1 MFPVPVFLRL
11 GVNRANGQ
19 KNGTIGQNTE
29 LLAIT
34 EGGYFDI
41 MLKLVF
47 FVGVAGTGK
56 TTVARK
62 LARRMPA
69 AFLDRDTVG
78 GRFVEKIL
86 EMNGL
91 DVNDR
96 DSDFYKKHLRDL
108 EYDTTR
114 DICIENLAAG
124 QNVFMISPF
133 TAELKNKD
141 WMETLLQE
149 AGLSK
154 REVDVKVVVVTLKD
168 MATQKER
175 IIDRCTDRDTWKL
188 EHWDDFKHRVQFVPE
203 VNWDI
208 PASSILEFDNS
219 GELTEEKVE
228 EVYRFVLGGEGQV

>member
-1 MFPVPVFLRL
+1 MK
-11 GVNRANGQ
+11 Q
-19 KNGTIGQNTE
+19 
-29 LLAIT
+29 
-34 EGGYFDI
+34 
-41 MLKLVF
+41 KLVF

-62 LARRMPA
+62 LAKRIQA

-78 GRFVEKIL
+78 GRFVEKML

-96 DSDFYKKHLRDL
+96 DSEFYKKHLRDL
-108 EYDTTR
+108 EYDTTK

-133 TAELKNKD
+133 TAELKNKA
-141 WMETLLQE
+141 WIEEVLAA

-154 REVDVKVVVVTLKD
+154 QEVDVKVIAVTLGD
-168 MATQKER
+168 METQRKRIEQRQTER
-175 IIDRCTDRDTWKL
+175 DNWKL
-188 EHWDDFKHRVQFVPE
+188 EHWDDFKQRVQFVPE

-208 PASSILEFDNS
+208 PASSVLVFDNS
-219 GELTEEKVE
+219 GDLTNEKVE
-228 EVYRFVLGGEGQV
+228 SVYQFVMNES

>member
-1 MFPVPVFLRL
+1 MK
-11 GVNRANGQ
+11 Q
-19 KNGTIGQNTE
+19 
-29 LLAIT
+29 
-34 EGGYFDI
+34 
-41 MLKLVF
+41 KLVF

-62 LARRMPA
+62 LAKRIQA

-78 GRFVEKIL
+78 GRFVEKML

-96 DSDFYKKHLRDL
+96 DSEFYKKHLRDL
-108 EYDTTR
+108 EYDTTK

-133 TAELKNKD
+133 TAELKNKG
-141 WMETLLQE
+141 WIEEVLAA

-154 REVDVKVVVVTLKD
+154 QEVDVKVIAVTLGD
-168 MATQKER
+168 METQRKRIEQRQTER
-175 IIDRCTDRDTWKL
+175 DNWKL
-188 EHWDDFKHRVQFVPE
+188 EHWDDFKQRVQFVPE

-208 PASSILEFDNS
+208 PASSVLVFDNS
-219 GELTEEKVE
+219 GDLTNEKVE
-228 EVYRFVLGGEGQV
+228 SVYQFVMNES

>member
-1 MFPVPVFLRL
+1 M
-11 GVNRANGQ
+11 Q
-19 KNGTIGQNTE
+19 
-29 LLAIT
+29 
-34 EGGYFDI
+34 
-41 MLKLVF
+41 KLVF

-62 LARRMPA
+62 IADRIPA

-108 EYDTTR
+108 EYDTTK

-133 TAELKNKD
+133 TAELKNKQWIED
-141 WMETLLQE
+141 VISA
-149 AGLSK
+149 AGLTK
-154 REVDVKVVVVTLKD
+154 NEVDVKVIVVTLSD
-168 MATQKER
+168 METQKQR
-175 IIDRCTDRDTWKL
+175 IIDRQTERDTWKL

-203 VNWDI
+203 INWDI
-208 PASSILEFDNS
+208 PKSSVLVFDNS
-219 GELTEEKVE
+219 GDLTQEKVDS
-228 EVYRFVLGGEGQV
+228 VYEFVKATSR